1 MSILDKEPLRPFMKI
16 EICTEQNIET
26 NHRVIVGGA
35 AYAFTTGIVTALAS
49 DKDLIS
55 RIFGE
60 GVTAS

>member
-1 MSILDKEPLRPFMKI
+1 MKI

-26 NHRVIVGGA
+26 NHRVIIGGA